1 MEIEKLFKR
10 KSLFNLREKKLNTK
24 ISNKIKK
31 SSFLVIGGA
40 GTIGQATVKEIF
52 IRNPKKLHV
61 VDINENNLV
70 ELVRDI
76 RSSVGY
82 INGDFRTFVID
93 CGSSLFKTFFK
104 NEGPYD
110 YVLNLSALKHVR
122 SERDIYSLIRMI
134 STNVLNTEKIID
146 LSINSKVKNF
156 FSVSTD
162 KASNPINLMGCSKLL
177 MEYMLQF
184 NSKKI
189 NFSSA
194 RFANVAF
201 SDGSL
206 LHGFK
211 ERFDKKQPLAAPKD
225 ISRYFISKK
234 ESGVLCLLSCLLGKP
249 GDIFFPDIEKK
260 LKAIFLHEIAVKFL
274 KHKGF
279 KAVVCKT
286 ENDARKT
293 FNNLFKKKEWP
304 CFFFNSIS
312 TGEKKIEIFFS
323 DSEIKKKSNLQ
334 NIGIVKSIIDID
346 KVKTLNIL
354 KFLKNKRFTNAQ
366 IKKNDLIKFFKKNL
380 KNFEHDELNKNL
392 DEKM

>member
-10 KSLFNLREKKLNTK
+10 KLLFNLREKKLNTK

-76 RSSVGY
+76 RSSAGY

-134 STNVLNTEKIID
+134 STNVLNTEKIIN

-249 GDIFFPDIEKK
+249 GDIFFPDVEKK

-286 ENDARKT
+286 ENDARKK

-346 KVKTLNIL
+346 KVKTLNFL

-366 IKKNDLIKFFKKNL
+366 IKKSDLIKFFKKNL
-380 KNFEHDELNKNL
+380 KNFKHNELNKNL